1 MNTQDEI
8 LMLKKCICEF
18 LNKLLPTIKDPLI
31 LTRQRLS
38 QFKTV
43 LLDELKTI
51 QDVYQYVQTLQ
62 FQDGL
67 ALRTDTK
74 IEHQKNP
81 SGTNLDLMNLNSN
94 QIVPEKRA
102 IPTSFGLNRCQ
113 DTQQLN
119 VANTTNL
126 KMNQITAPQ
135 QQNLI
140 IDDQKEK
147 EIPKLG
153 KDIFFK
159 RPSTRKL
166 SIKTK
171 DPKAQENYYKPIDE
185 IQKVNVYGQKSDN
198 FSVLN
203 NQSKRTPFFDKETLL
218 SEIKE
223 SEMIIRKNTNTLN
236 AVYSRSFEILTGD
249 KEQNTEQLNSIQHGL
264 RAQQDL
270 RELQNAQR
278 NATLKGYSI
287 YAKKDK
293 DIAKQRMDE
302 IAQINDKKKLYF

>member
-8 LMLKKCICEF
+8 LLLKKCICEF

-51 QDVYQYVQTLQ
+51 SDVYFYVQTLQ
-62 FQDGL
+62 FQEGL
-67 ALRTDTK
+67 VLRTDTK
-74 IEHQKNP
+74 IEHDRNP
-81 SGTNLDLMNLNSN
+81 SGTNLGMMNLNSN
-94 QIVPEKRA
+94 PTISERRV
-102 IPTSFGLNRCQ
+102 IPNSFGLNRGL
-113 DTQQLN
+113 DTQQINVGNQANIKIENASLN
-119 VANTTNL
+119 CQQ
-126 KMNQITAPQ
+126 NQIVEDQ
-135 QQNLI
+135 Q
-140 IDDQKEK
+140 EK

-171 DPKAQENYYKPIDE
+171 DTKSIENNYKPIDE
-185 IQKVNVYGQKSDN
+185 IQKLNVYGQRADN

-203 NQSKRTPFFDKETLL
+203 NYSKKIPFFDKETLL
-218 SEIKE
+218 TEIKE
-223 SEMIIRKNTNTLN
+223 SEKIIRKNTTTLN
-236 AVYSRSFEILTGD
+236 AVYSRSFEIMTGD
-249 KEQNTEQLNSIQHGL
+249 KEQNSEQLNSIQQGL

>member
-8 LMLKKCICEF
+8 LLLKKCICEF

-51 QDVYQYVQTLQ
+51 QDVYYYVQTLQ

-74 IEHQKNP
+74 IEHQRNP
-81 SGTNLDLMNLNSN
+81 SGTNQDYMNLNQNPTIPERRTNPTSIGLNRGQDPQQTNAVNTINVKINNTTALNQQN
-94 QIVPEKRA
+94 QIVE
-102 IPTSFGLNRCQ
+102 
-113 DTQQLN
+113 DQQ
-119 VANTTNL
+119 
-126 KMNQITAPQ
+126 
-135 QQNLI
+135 
-140 IDDQKEK
+140 

-171 DPKAQENYYKPIDE
+171 DAKVQENNYKPIDE
-185 IQKVNVYGQKSDN
+185 IQKVNVYGQKADT
-198 FSVLN
+198 FSVFN
-203 NQSKRTPFFDKETLL
+203 NYSKKTPFFDKDTLL
-218 SEIKE
+218 AEIRE
-223 SEMIIRKNTNTLN
+223 SEKIIRKNTTTLN
-236 AVYSRSFEILTGD
+236 AVYSRSFEILTGE
-249 KEQNTEQLNSIQHGL
+249 KEQNTEQLNSIQQGI

>member
-8 LMLKKCICEF
+8 LLLKKCICEF

-51 QDVYQYVQTLQ
+51 QDVYYYVQTLQ
-62 FQDGL
+62 FQDGMII
-67 ALRTDTK
+67 RTDTK
-74 IEHQKNP
+74 IEHQRNP
-81 SGTNLDLMNLNSN
+81 SGANQDYMSLNSN
-94 QIVPEKRA
+94 PTLADKRTN
-102 IPTSFGLNRCQ
+102 PPFGLNRGQ
-113 DTQQLN
+113 DPQLPN
-119 VANTTNL
+119 AGNAINMKTNNTTTLNQQ
-126 KMNQITAPQ
+126 NQIVEDQ
-135 QQNLI
+135 Q
-140 IDDQKEK
+140 

-171 DPKAQENYYKPIDE
+171 DAKVQENNYKPIDE
-185 IQKVNVYGQKSDN
+185 IQKVNVYGQKADT

-203 NQSKRTPFFDKETLL
+203 NYSKRTPFFDKETLL
-218 SEIKE
+218 NEIKE
-223 SEMIIRKNTNTLN
+223 SEKIIRKNTTTLN

-249 KEQNTEQLNSIQHGL
+249 KEQNTEQLNSIQQGL

>member
-8 LMLKKCICEF
+8 LLLKKCICEF

-51 QDVYQYVQTLQ
+51 QDVYFYVQTLQ
-62 FQDGL
+62 FQEGL
-67 ALRTDTK
+67 ILRTDPK
-74 IEHQKNP
+74 IEHYRNP
-81 SGTNLDLMNLNSN
+81 SGTNLDILNLNSN
-94 QIVPEKRA
+94 PTISEKRV
-102 IPTSFGLNRCQ
+102 IPNSLGLNRGIDSLQ
-113 DTQQLN
+113 TN
-119 VANTTNL
+119 VGNYTNL
-126 KMNQITAPQ
+126 KIENTTTTC
-135 QQNLI
+135 QQNPNVE
-140 IDDQKEK
+140 DQLDK

-171 DPKAQENYYKPIDE
+171 DTKAQENNYKPIDE
-185 IQKVNVYGQKSDN
+185 IQKLNVYGQRVDT

-203 NQSKRTPFFDKETLL
+203 NYSKKTSFFDKETLL
-218 SEIKE
+218 NEIKE
-223 SEMIIRKNTNTLN
+223 SEKIIRKHTTTLN

-249 KEQNTEQLNSIQHGL
+249 KEQNSEQLNSIQQSL
-264 RAQQDL
+264 RAQQDI

-293 DIAKQRMDE
+293 DIAKQRIDE